1 MKQCRL
7 YVSIKNM
14 TKIAQDINLKLPI
27 KEPIHV
33 GYEID
38 LYGARYILS
47 RYCGINLLQQP
58 LKRISNVA
66 WIHGWIPEFWNN
78 TSPKMVTGHAMQY
91 KHQLFL
97 TNREDNASYLKSCGY
112 TNVHAVGL
120 PVVYLEKRR
129 IERVRGSLL
138 VMPAHSLDYTTHSHW
153 KFEQYAQEIEKIAK
167 YFKYVYVC
175 VHPSCI
181 KKGYW
186 INEFQS
192 LKA

>member
-1 MKQCRL
+1 
-7 YVSIKNM
+7 
-14 TKIAQDINLKLPI
+14 
-27 KEPIHV
+27 
-33 GYEID
+33 
-38 LYGARYILS
+38 
-47 RYCGINLLQQP
+47 
-58 LKRISNVA
+58 
-66 WIHGWIPEFWNN
+66 
-78 TSPKMVTGHAMQY
+78 MVTGHAMQY